1 MTDLS
6 YNVDSMDINIE
17 NGDFVLNNSV
27 SEQNGGLF
35 LATKNCN
42 LYFPLCGV
50 ALPSLI
56 NPNQSDLQ
64 NTLSLWQKQV
74 RQDGAK
80 TANYT
85 ITTDKNGGSVI
96 NANCAY

>member
-1 MTDLS
+1 MNDLS
-6 YNVDSMDINIE
+6 YNVDLMDITIQ
-17 NGDFVLNNSV
+17 NGDFVLNNSI
-27 SEQNGGLF
+27 SEQNVGLF
-35 LATKNCN
+35 LGTKNCN

-56 NPNQSDLQ
+56 NPNTKDIQ

-74 RQDGAK
+74 SQDGAK

-85 ITTDKNGGSVI
+85 LTTDKNGGAVI